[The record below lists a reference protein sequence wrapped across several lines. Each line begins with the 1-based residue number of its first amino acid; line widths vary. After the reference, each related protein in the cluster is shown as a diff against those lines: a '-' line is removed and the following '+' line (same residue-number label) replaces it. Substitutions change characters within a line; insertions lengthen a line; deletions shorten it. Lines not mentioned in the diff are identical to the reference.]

1 MKRLIVSCLFL
12 LVAAVGSARAELT
25 IQVTGYVKGASPIA
39 IVPFGWKGGAAP
51 PQRMAAII
59 GADLHR
65 SGRFQPLADKD
76 LVARPHDAGQ
86 VDFGD
91 WRKLDVDSLVVG
103 RLDQLADGRYQAQ
116 FQLLDV
122 ATGKQLAGYS
132 ITSTKA
138 NLRQTAHQISDIIY
152 QTLTGERGAFDTHIA
167 YVTVVRGKA
176 GKPTYRLAV
185 ADADGYNEQVVYESS
200 QPILSP
206 AWSPDGTRLAY
217 VSFASGRP
225 AVYIQ
230 NILTRHTQ
238 KVAAYQGLNNAPAF
252 SPDGRRLAL
261 TLSKDGNADI
271 YVLDLAS
278 KTLHQITHSYAI
290 DTEAA
295 WMPDGKSLV
304 FTSDRGGSPQL
315 YQIGVGPA
323 GATGQARRLTFD
335 GNYNARAAVSPD
347 GKKVAMIHGAQGAF
361 RIAVLDLAQGYL
373 QVLTDSRLDESPSFS
388 PNGSMI
394 IYASQRG
401 GRGVLR
407 VVSVD
412 GRVHQS
418 LSLRGGDVREPAWSP
433 FKN

>member
-1 MKRLIVSCLFL
+1 MKRLIVSCLL
-12 LVAAVGSARAELT
+12 LMLAAVGPARAELT

-39 IVPFGWKGGAAP
+39 IVPFGWKGAKAP
-51 PQRMAAII
+51 PQDLAAII
-59 GADLHR
+59 AADLHR

-76 LVARPHDAGQ
+76 LVAKPHQASQ
-86 VDFGD
+86 VDYGD
-91 WRKLDVDSLVVG
+91 WRKLDVDNLVVG
-103 RLDQLADGRYQAQ
+103 QLDRLADGRYQAQ

-132 ITSTKA
+132 ITSPAA

-167 YVTVVRGKA
+167 YVTVVRA
-176 GKPTYRLAV
+176 NNGKPTYRLAV
-185 ADADGYNEQVVYESS
+185 ADADGHNEQVIYDSP

-206 AWSPDGTRLAY
+206 AWSPDGRRLAY
-217 VSFASGRP
+217 VSFATGRP
-225 AVYIQ
+225 AIYIQ
-230 NILTRHTQ
+230 NIVTQ
-238 KVAAYQGLNNAPAF
+238 KTEKLAAYPGLNNAPAF
-252 SPDGRRLAL
+252 SPDGKRLAL
-261 TLSKDGNADI
+261 TLSKDGNAEI
-271 YVLDLAS
+271 YVMDLAT
-278 KTLHQITHSYAI
+278 KALHRITHSSAI

-315 YQIGVGPA
+315 YQIGVGADGPRGRA
-323 GATGQARRLTFD
+323 HRLTFD
-335 GNYNARAAVSPD
+335 GNYNARATVSPD
-347 GKKVAMIHGAQGAF
+347 GKKVAMIHRTNGAF
-361 RIAVLDLAQGYL
+361 RIGVLDLAQGYL
-373 QVLTDSRLDESPSFS
+373 QVLTDSRMDESPSFS

-394 IYASQRG
+394 IYASQKG
-401 GRGVLR
+401 GRGVLQ

-418 LSLRGGDVREPAWSP
+418 LSLRGGGVREPAWSP